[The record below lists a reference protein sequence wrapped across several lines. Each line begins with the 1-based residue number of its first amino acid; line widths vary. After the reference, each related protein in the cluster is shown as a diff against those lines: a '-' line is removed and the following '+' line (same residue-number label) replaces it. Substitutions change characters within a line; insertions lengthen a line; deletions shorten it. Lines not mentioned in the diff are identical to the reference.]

1 MLTLL
6 TRPSHPSWGT
16 AGTVPKGQQ
25 GREPSSSL
33 ESPTLWVRRWNIPSL
48 NHYPVDFSTCSCSSQ
63 LSTLTQRLLT
73 VFPQAQGL
81 LQPSLAPASASHNK
95 SRCWLSLWA
104 HPGWG
109 YGSASHTGAEQQV
122 RAAPP
127 PSPPKTLRGSF
138 SHQALGSFISTPFLY
153 RCASSAALGLSF
165 PSAISRE
172 ARSVT
177 WSRPRHAAD
186 PKRLTAKLEGS
197 PLMRGRRR

>member
-6 TRPSHPSWGT
+6 IRPSHPSWGT

-48 NHYPVDFSTCSCSSQ
+48 NHYPVAFSTCSCSSQ

-73 VFPQAQGL
+73 AFPQAQGL
-81 LQPSLAPASASHNK
+81 LQPSLAPASTSHNK

-127 PSPPKTLRGSF
+127 PITSQNPSWLFLSSSF
-138 SHQALGSFISTPFLY
+138 RIFYFYALPVPVRLICSSRPFIS
-153 RCASSAALGLSF
+153 
-165 PSAISRE
+165 ISN
-172 ARSVT
+172 
-177 WSRPRHAAD
+177 
-186 PKRLTAKLEGS
+186 
-197 PLMRGRRR
+197 